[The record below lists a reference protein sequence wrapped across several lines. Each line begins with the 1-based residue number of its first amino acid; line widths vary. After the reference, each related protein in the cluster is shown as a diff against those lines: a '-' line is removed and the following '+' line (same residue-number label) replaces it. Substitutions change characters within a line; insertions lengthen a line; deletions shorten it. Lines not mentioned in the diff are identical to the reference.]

1 MAISKFNYNSFN
13 VTPVAGNALSFNS
26 DADGFTTQ
34 GASSMV
40 LIKTLT
46 ASSSGTLSFVDGA
59 SSVVLDDTYPV
70 YLFKIINLHPGT
82 DNVEFQVN
90 FRDGS
95 TDYDATKTSTFFRAL
110 HDEADSTTALAYR
123 TGGDLAQGTGFQRL
137 NEGIGNNGDQSVS
150 GELTLFNPS
159 STTFVK
165 HFMGKFSGCNAGDR
179 EDTTYVAGY
188 CNVTAAI
195 DAVQFKMNSGNIDAG
210 QIKLY
215 GIKDS

>member
-1 MAISKFNYNSFN
+1 MAIRTAVNRAL
-13 VTPVAGNALSFNS
+13 TAITALPTAAALTDGNLTLL
-26 DADGFTTQ
+26 TT
-34 GASSMV
+34 A
-40 LIKTLT
+40 T
-46 ASSSGTLSFVDGA
+46 ASSSSTLDFT
-59 SSVVLDDTYPV
+59 SSINSTYNS
-70 YLFKIINLHPGT
+70 YLFKFIDIHPGT

-95 TDYDATKTSTFFRAL
+95 TAYDATKTSTFFRAL

-137 NEGIGNNGDQSVS
+137 NEGIGANGDQSVA

-195 DAVQFKMNSGNIDAG
+195 DGVQFKMHSGNIDSG
-210 QIKLY
+210 TIKMY
-215 GIKDS
+215 GVGPKQS